1 MHRFHQVVEAGT
13 FSLIE
18 CITNSNRQFPSNVLS
33 LIEEITEFWKVI
45 SIDDR
50 KNIISTLMKQNDN
63 VSDQGNQSTCI
74 RLLKEIA
81 EIEKKIKSEKDQSNI
96 DKINTATSHS

>member
-18 CITNSNRQFPSNVLS
+18 CITDSNRQFPSNVLS
-33 LIEEITEFWKVI
+33 LIEESCKLTEFWKVI
-45 SIDDR
+45 SINDR

-63 VSDQGNQSTCI
+63 ASDQGNQSTCI

-81 EIEKKIKSEKDQSNI
+81 EIEKKIKSI
-96 DKINTATSHS
+96 MHPIN